1 MFKIDRL
8 LAFHFLQN
16 EKKMPAKKPNYA
28 PIILPNNAEGSLSSF
43 KRVENIIRKNLYS
56 VLVVFSVAAL
66 LTVLLVYT
74 LLPDASAVYPSKK
87 SHDAISFSTLESGR
101 AKCEAIYNRR
111 NKGANLPSEDRY
123 YNPRAESTQE
133 PILLKNATVWDGQG
147 QVLEDVDVY
156 IENGIIRQVE
166 KDIQI
171 DANKKVKVIN
181 VAGHIVSPGLVD
193 IHRCVHYTF

>member
-1 MFKIDRL
+1 
-8 LAFHFLQN
+8 
-16 EKKMPAKKPNYA
+16 MPAKKPNYA

-43 KRVENIIRKNLYS
+43 KRVENVIRKNLYS
-56 VLVVFSVAAL
+56 VLVVFSVAGL

-74 LLPDASAVYPSKK
+74 LLPDASAVFPTKK
-87 SHDAISFSTLESGR
+87 SHNAISFSTLEASR

-133 PILLKNATVWDGQG
+133 PILLKNAVVWDGQG